1 MPPLLLRSAAM
12 PPVNRGTAAVGKIS
26 GGMAAALLF
35 AACTV
40 ATTPAPIT
48 PPPPEP
54 RTTATAARVILVSFD
69 GLGANDVEAQK
80 PAAIV
85 HLANEG
91 TYARVVPMTP
101 SVTSTTHATILTG
114 ADREHTG
121 ILSNHF
127 HAPGTPPGQETK
139 GMDTEIKA
147 PTLLDTARA
156 AGKRVGS
163 VLFPTVDGR
172 SPRRTP
178 DWGLV
183 WTTHV
188 VPARMVKLTKND
200 FHQEWLPPGW
210 TASRPRRNSFSPVMR
225 TRIDEDIPN
234 EGREQFDLLA
244 YDTTDDRVR
253 NYDAFFVEHAGTE
266 TPLAA
271 QRWFSVSTRFADG
284 LYGSWSKL
292 VAIDPALNNATL
304 YLGAI
309 NRNEGLPAAYVRM
322 IDDEAGFWPG
332 TPDEKADRTTFV
344 EQVDRLSSFL
354 TKATTLSIQRMPFD
368 LLLAYQPIVDSTEHH
383 LRGVDEP
390 AVTLAIS
397 DADRAIAV
405 LSNAVDP
412 ARDALVVVGDHGV
425 AKIDTDVHINRILAN
440 AGFAPRWTAFTSGN
454 VAMFSRAGD
463 PDDTAALIDFLQSIK
478 APDGAFVFE
487 QVQRDYDIT
496 AYAFP
501 RFVITTKEGEPF
513 TKPESPG
520 QHGGLTT
527 HRDYDTV
534 LIAWG
539 RGVSRETLA
548 SLPQTAIA
556 GFVLR
561 LLGLQ

>member
-1 MPPLLLRSAAM
+1 MKRFLILALLC
-12 PPVNRGTAAVGKIS
+12 GCTAA
-26 GGMAAALLF
+26 
-35 AACTV
+35 
-40 ATTPAPIT
+40 PAPGPYVPP

-69 GLGANDVEAQK
+69 GLGANDVDAQK
-80 PAAIV
+80 PAAMM

-114 ADREHTG
+114 ADRAHTG

-139 GMDTEIKA
+139 GMDADIKA

-188 VPARMVKLTKND
+188 VAARIVHLTKND
-200 FHQEWLPPGW
+200 FHPEWLPPAWG
-210 TASRPRRNSFSPVMR
+210 APHPKHPSFSPAMR
-225 TRIDEDIPN
+225 TRIEEEIPN
-234 EGREQFDLLA
+234 EGREQFDLVA
-244 YDTTDDRVR
+244 YDTTDDRTR

-266 TPLAA
+266 TPLDT
-271 QRWFSVSTRFADG
+271 QHWFSISTRFGGG

-292 VAIDPALNNATL
+292 LAFDPALNQATL
-304 YLGAI
+304 YLGAV
-309 NRNEGLPAAYVRM
+309 NRNEGLPANYVRM

-332 TPDEKADRTTFV
+332 TPDDRADRDTFM
-344 EQVDRLSSFL
+344 EQVDRLSNFL

-390 AVTLAIS
+390 AVTVAIS

-405 LSNAVDP
+405 LSNAINP
-412 ARDALVVVGDHGV
+412 ARDALVVTGDHGV

-440 AGFAPRWTAFTSGN
+440 GGFAPRWTAFTSGN

-463 PDDTAALIDFLQSIK
+463 PDDTAALIDFLQNLT
-478 APDGAFVFE
+478 APDGSKIFE
-487 QVQRDYDIT
+487 QIQRDYDIT
-496 AYAFP
+496 AYAYP
-501 RFVITTKEGEPF
+501 RFVISSKEGEAF
-513 TKPESPG
+513 TKPETPG

-527 HRDYDTV
+527 HREYDTV
-534 LIAWG
+534 LLAWG

-548 SLPQTAIA
+548 SLQQTEIA

-561 LLGLQ
+561 LMGLR

>member
-1 MPPLLLRSAAM
+1 MKRFLIL
-12 PPVNRGTAAVGKIS
+12 
-26 GGMAAALLF
+26 ALLCG
-35 AACTV
+35 CTV
-40 ATTPAPIT
+40 APT
-48 PPPPEP
+48 PPPFDPPPLPEP

-80 PAAIV
+80 PAAMM

-139 GMDTEIKA
+139 GMETEIRV
-147 PTLLDTARA
+147 PTLIDTARG

-178 DWGLV
+178 DWGLI

-188 VPARMVKLTKND
+188 VASRVVHLTKND
-200 FHQEWLPPGW
+200 FHQEWLPPAWG
-210 TASRPRRNSFSPVMR
+210 APHPKHPSFSPAMR
-225 TRIDEDIPN
+225 TRIEEEIPN
-234 EGREQFDLLA
+234 EGREQFDLVA
-244 YDTTDDRVR
+244 YDTTDDRTR

-266 TPLAA
+266 TPLDA
-271 QRWFSVSTRFADG
+271 QHWFSVSTRFDG
-284 LYGSWSKL
+284 SLYGSWSKL
-292 VAIDPALNNATL
+292 LAFDPALNNATL

-309 NRNEGLPAAYVRM
+309 NRNEGLPANYVRM

-332 TPDEKADRTTFV
+332 TPDDRADRTTFI
-344 EQVDRLSSFL
+344 EQVDRLSNFL

-390 AVTLAIS
+390 AVALAIG
-397 DADRAIAV
+397 DADRAVAA
-405 LSNAVDP
+405 LSNVIDP
-412 ARDALVVVGDHGV
+412 ARDALVVTGDHGV
-425 AKIDTDVHINRILAN
+425 AKIDTDVHINRVLAN
-440 AGFAPRWTAFTSGN
+440 GGFAPHWTAFTSGN

-463 PDDTAALIDFLQSIK
+463 PDDTAALIDFLQNLT
-478 APDGAFVFE
+478 APDGSKVFE
-487 QVQRDYDIT
+487 QVQRDDDVT
-496 AYAFP
+496 AYAYP
-501 RFVITTKEGEPF
+501 RFVITSKEGEPF

-534 LIAWG
+534 LMAWG
-539 RGVSRETLA
+539 RGVTHETLA
-548 SLPQTAIA
+548 SLQQTEIA

-561 LLGLQ
+561 LMGLR